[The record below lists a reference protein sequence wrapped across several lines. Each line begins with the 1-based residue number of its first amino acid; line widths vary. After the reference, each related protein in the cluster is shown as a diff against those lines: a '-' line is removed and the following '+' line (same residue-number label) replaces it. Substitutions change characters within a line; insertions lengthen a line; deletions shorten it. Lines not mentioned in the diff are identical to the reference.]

1 MMAKRKPDDD
11 LDTTTSFAD
20 MNVDGFKWYNPKAKK
35 QKQDD
40 LKKVKTKVTRKE
52 YWAMVRGAFAAI
64 APFILISIIMF
75 SLVFLLAYFW
85 LK

>member
-1 MMAKRKPDDD
+1 MAKKKPDDD

-20 MNVDGFKWYNPKAKK
+20 MNVDGFKWYNPNAKK
-35 QKQDD
+35 QDESRKNRQ
-40 LKKVKTKVTRKE
+40 KVSRKE

-64 APFILISIIMF
+64 APFIIISVLMF
-75 SLVFLLAYFW
+75 SFVFLLAYFW

>member
-1 MMAKRKPDDD
+1 MMANKKPDD

-20 MNVDGFKWYNPKAKK
+20 MNVDGFKWYNPKAKQK
-35 QKQDD
+35 KQDD
-40 LKKVKTKVTRKE
+40 MKKVKTKVSRKE

-64 APFILISIIMF
+64 APFILVSIIMF

>member
-1 MMAKRKPDDD
+1 MAKRKPDDD

-35 QKQDD
+35 QSDM
-40 LKKVKTKVTRKE
+40 KKVKTKVSRKE

-64 APFILISIIMF
+64 IPFILISIVIF
-75 SLVFLLAYFW
+75 SLVFLVAYFW
-85 LK
+85 IK

>member
-1 MMAKRKPDDD
+1 MAKKKPDD
-11 LDTTTSFAD
+11 LDMTTSFAD

-35 QKQDD
+35 QSDM
-40 LKKVKTKVTRKE
+40 KKVKTKVTRKE

-64 APFILISIIMF
+64 APFILISVVVF
-75 SLVFLLAYFW
+75 SLVFLLGYFW

>member
-1 MMAKRKPDDD
+1 MAKKKPDD
-11 LDTTTSFAD
+11 LDMTTSFAD

-35 QKQDD
+35 QSKDD

-64 APFILISIIMF
+64 APFILISIVMI

>member
-1 MMAKRKPDDD
+1 MAKKKPDDD

-20 MNVDGFKWYNPKAKK
+20 MNVDGFKWYNPNAKK
-35 QKQDD
+35 QDESRKNRQ
-40 LKKVKTKVTRKE
+40 KISRKE

-64 APFILISIIMF
+64 APFIIISVLMF

>member
-1 MMAKRKPDDD
+1 MMANRKPDDD

-35 QKQDD
+35 QKQGDM
-40 LKKVKTKVTRKE
+40 KKVKTKVSRKE

-64 APFILISIIMF
+64 APFILVSIVMF
-75 SLVFLLAYFW
+75 GLVFLLAYFW

>member
-1 MMAKRKPDDD
+1 MARKKPDDD
-11 LDTTTSFAD
+11 LDMTTSFAD

-35 QKQDD
+35 QSDM
-40 LKKVKTKVTRKE
+40 KKVKTKVTRKE

-64 APFILISIIMF
+64 APFIIISVVIF
-75 SLVFLLAYFW
+75 GLVFLLAYFW

>member
-1 MMAKRKPDDD
+1 MPKKKSDDE

-20 MNVDGFKWYNPKAKK
+20 MNVDGFKWYNPNAKK
-35 QKQDD
+35 RSNMR
-40 LKKVKTKVTRKE
+40 KVKTKISRKE

-64 APFILISIIMF
+64 APFIIVSV
-75 SLVFLLAYFW
+75 LVFTLLFLIAYFW

>member
-1 MMAKRKPDDD
+1 MMANKRSDDD

-20 MNVDGFKWYNPKAKK
+20 MNVDGFKWYNPKAKQ
-35 QKQDD
+35 QKQSDM
-40 LKKVKTKVTRKE
+40 KKVKTKVSRKE

-64 APFILISIIMF
+64 APFILISVVTL

>member
-1 MMAKRKPDDD
+1 MMANRKPDDE

-35 QKQDD
+35 QQQSD

-75 SLVFLLAYFW
+75 TLVFVAAYFW

>member
-1 MMAKRKPDDD
+1 MAKKKPDDD
-11 LDTTTSFAD
+11 LDMTTSFAD
-20 MNVDGFKWYNPKAKK
+20 MNVDGFKWYNPKAPKK
-35 QKQDD
+35 QSEM
-40 LKKVKTKVTRKE
+40 KKVKVKVTRKE

-64 APFILISIIMF
+64 APFILISIVMF

>member
-1 MMAKRKPDDD
+1 MAKKRSDDD
-11 LDTTTSFAD
+11 LDMTTSFAD
-20 MNVDGFKWYNPKAKK
+20 MNVDGFKWYNPNAKK
-35 QKQDD
+35 QSDM
-40 LKKVKTKVTRKE
+40 KKTKTKVTRKE

-64 APFILISIIMF
+64 APFIIVSVLMF

>member
-1 MMAKRKPDDD
+1 MAKKRSDND
-11 LDTTTSFAD
+11 LDMTTSFAD

-35 QKQDD
+35 RSNQDD

-64 APFILISIIMF
+64 APFILISIVVF